1 MPDTASVKIS
11 RDAKM
16 ILDSLTSKLRASGIK
31 ITEQKIM
38 DVLIEHSEP
47 DSIKKL
53 LRKEDNKAL
62 AMLGKPVRWGITNS
76 SENIDR
82 YIYEEH

>member
-16 ILDSLTSKLRASGIK
+16 ILDNLTSKLRAAGIK

-38 DVLIEHSEP
+38 DVLIEHSDL
-47 DSIKKL
+47 DSIKEN
-53 LRKEDNKAL
+53 LRKKDNCPDL
-62 AMLGKPVRWGITNS
+62 FL
-76 SENIDR
+76 
-82 YIYEEH
+82 YILRLNPEYDHY

>member
-16 ILDSLTSKLRASGIK
+16 ILDNLTSKLRAAGIK

-38 DVLIEHSEP
+38 DVLIEHS
-47 DSIKKL
+47 DLNSIKEI
-53 LRKEDNKAL
+53 LRKKDNKAL
-62 AMLGKPVRWGITNS
+62 AMLGKPVRWGITDS

-82 YIYEEH
+82 HIYEDH

>member
-1 MPDTASVKIS
+1 
-11 RDAKM
+11 M
-16 ILDSLTSKLRASGIK
+16 ILDSLTSKLRAAGIK

-38 DVLIEHSEP
+38 DVLIEHS
-47 DSIKKL
+47 DLNSIKKIL
-53 LRKEDNKAL
+53 QKKENKAL
-62 AMLGKPVRWGITNS
+62 AMLGKPVRWGITDS

>member
-1 MPDTASVKIS
+1 MSDTASVKIS

-16 ILDSLTSKLRASGIK
+16 TLDSLTSKLRAAGIK
-31 ITEQKIM
+31 ITEQNIM
-38 DVLIEHSEP
+38 DVLIEHS
-47 DSIKKL
+47 DLNSIKKII
-53 LRKEDNKAL
+53 RKKDNKAL
-62 AMLGKPVRWGITNS
+62 SMLGKPVRWGITDS